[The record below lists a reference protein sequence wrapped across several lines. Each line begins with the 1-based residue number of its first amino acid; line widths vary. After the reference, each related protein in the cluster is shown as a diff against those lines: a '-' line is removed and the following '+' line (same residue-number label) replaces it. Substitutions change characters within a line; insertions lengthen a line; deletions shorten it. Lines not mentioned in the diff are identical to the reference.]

1 MATEESAPHDS
12 FRAEPPPAPAPE
24 PTPPTSTEVT
34 QDERMWAMF
43 AHLSALL
50 AVWLGVGFI
59 GPLIIWII
67 KKDQSKFVDIH
78 GKESLNFQLNI
89 FIYILICV
97 AIGSVTCGF
106 GFFVTGPLAAVVAI
120 YGLIMPII
128 AGVKAN
134 NGEYYE
140 YPLTFRMIK

>member
-1 MATEESAPHDS
+1 MSAEETPNNDS
-12 FRAEPPPAPAPE
+12 IRAEPPPPPSAPISPSAGE
-24 PTPPTSTEVT
+24 LT
-34 QDERMWAMF
+34 QDDKMWAML

-50 AVWLGVGFI
+50 AVWLGFGFI

-67 KKDQSKFVDIH
+67 KKDQSKFVDVH

-106 GFFVTGPLAAVVAI
+106 GFFVTGPLAVAVAI
-120 YGLIMPII
+120 YGLVMPII

-134 NGEYYE
+134 SGEYYE
-140 YPLTFRMIK
+140 YPATFRMIK